1 MIKYGIGGKELNK
14 PDNKELVLTSRGF
27 VHRQKEEK
35 ERSNAANEV
44 AKRFSRN
51 KGAEPDKVILAQ
63 YVDQAVRNFIM
74 SENERNFSKINKANG
89 GNEK

>member
-14 PDNKELVLTSRGF
+14 PDNQELVLTSRGF

-44 AKRFSRN
+44 AKRLSRN
-51 KGAEPDKVILAQ
+51 RGSEPDKVILTH
-63 YVDQAVRNFIM
+63 YVEHAVRNFIM